1 MNSIGSIVKIVE
13 NPCRKISSENNITV
27 EFRAEIPQ
35 IRNKAIVKL
44 IFWGNLAG
52 DVINYYK
59 INDYIMIEGYL
70 FSQSKD
76 ASNLIKKE
84 SKEVQIIVLKV
95 YPFLL
100 NVDHLNKKT

>member
-100 NVDHLNKKT
+100 KSNRFVNKV